1 MQRKSGRKGM
11 EKASPGKVTIE
22 LMKTEDLDQVIEV
35 EKLSFTNP
43 WSKNSFFLELTTNEL
58 AKYIV
63 AKVDGKV
70 VGYAGMWLIV
80 GEAHVTNV
88 AVHPDFRKKGIGEL
102 LMRSLM
108 TLAKESGA
116 KMMTLEVRK
125 SNYIAQN
132 LYTKLG
138 FEPIGIRRGYYTDN
152 REDAVIMWTN
162 LNEK

>member
-1 MQRKSGRKGM
+1 M

-22 LMKTEDLDQVIEV
+22 LMKTEDLDQVMEV

-58 AKYIV
+58 ATYIV

-88 AVHPDFRKKGIGEL
+88 AVHPEFRKKGIGEL

>member
-1 MQRKSGRKGM
+1 M
-11 EKASPGKVTIE
+11 ERASLEKVTVE
-22 LMKTEDLDQVIEV
+22 LMGVEDLDQVMEV

-58 AKYIV
+58 ATYIV
-63 AKVDGKV
+63 AKVDGRV

-88 AVHPDFRKKGIGEL
+88 AVHPGFRKKGIGEL
-102 LMRSLM
+102 LMRSLITM
-108 TLAKESGA
+108 ARESGA

-152 REDAVIMWTN
+152 NEDAVIMWTN

>member
-1 MQRKSGRKGM
+1 M

>member
-1 MQRKSGRKGM
+1 M
-11 EKASPGKVTIE
+11 EKASREKVTIE
-22 LMKTEDLDQVIEV
+22 LMKPEDLDQVMEV

-43 WSKNSFFLELTTNEL
+43 WSRNSFFLELTTNEL
-58 AKYIV
+58 ATYIV
-63 AKVDGKV
+63 ARVDGKV

-88 AVHPDFRKKGIGEL
+88 AVHPEFRKKGIGEL

-108 TLAKESGA
+108 TLAREGGA

-125 SNYIAQN
+125 SNYVAQN

-152 REDAVIMWTN
+152 KEDAVIMWTN